1 MRCLDCGKELTQTHL
16 EPNQQNGLGGGDD
29 PVLAARVARHR
40 KDRAASASAEQESR
54 IVCRVV
60 QEGGRPPT
68 DSGGD
73 GARAGREKRRVRRY
87 RAETEDMA
95 KEIAEIEAERL
106 RLEKETWL
114 IRDAEVHFYDL
125 DDMKRIYEI
134 DRRHQRSFKEFGM
147 QRQGVQ
153 WTDQEVAERVASIER
168 GDYLEKEASPE
179 KAGKEE
185 RKANI
190 AEEDGDT
197 VDDDN
202 TKEFGLSPR
211 SRRIA
216 TVDAEAFRLNAT
228 PSTPRV
234 DEMRRRAAFHDML
247 QVVGRVNNYR
257 QRLQEL
263 GAQKVSLERER
274 EKTNDCLHFLHRE
287 VFGSEV
293 HLKRIETDLTGAAKV
308 LTVKRVA
315 DQQYPNGRRPKSPL
329 VVLDMAPVWADSV
342 ALRGSPPRSPTT
354 RETRSQTVF
363 AGTGTRPKC

>member
-1 MRCLDCGKELTQTHL
+1 MFAASSKR
-16 EPNQQNGLGGGDD
+16 GDD
-29 PVLAARVARHR
+29 PPPIAAATVPAPGP
-40 KDRAASASAEQESR
+40 KK
-54 IVCRVV
+54 
-60 QEGGRPPT
+60 G
-68 DSGGD
+68 
-73 GARAGREKRRVRRY
+73 VRRY

-197 VDDDN
+197 VDDD

-211 SRRIA
+211 SRRVA